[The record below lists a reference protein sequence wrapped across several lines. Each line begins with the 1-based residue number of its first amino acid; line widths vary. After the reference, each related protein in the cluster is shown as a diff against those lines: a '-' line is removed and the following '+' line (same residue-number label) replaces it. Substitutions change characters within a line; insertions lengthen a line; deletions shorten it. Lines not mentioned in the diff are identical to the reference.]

1 MLNRFYS
8 SISSFSSSFFYRPMG
23 HPSRRQPSAREKPAL
38 PGSYAHP
45 GFSPPD
51 SVPWWQAAPQS
62 PRSLIGLPSARKAT
76 PAKGFFQSV
85 PPPVCQQPWR
95 PLSRRTRRCHCGRQ
109 GRRVTPVGFGSLLV
123 GGSGGRVFEVGRG
136 EWQEGQAGG
145 AGAGGEL
152 RRKSASH
159 QNWAI
164 WQLLQIW
171 WLAPFAPF
179 ALLLFCLLLF
189 CSWPFRPSAIRLM
202 RWTRCES

>member
-1 MLNRFYS
+1 MGCHQHPHPCRPTSEPMLNRFYS
-8 SISSFSSSFFYRPMG
+8 FISSVSSSFFYRPMG

-62 PRSLIGLPSARKAT
+62 PRWLIGLPSARKAT

-109 GRRVTPVGFGSLLV
+109 DRRVTPVGFGSLLV
-123 GGSGGRVFEVGRG
+123 GGSGGRVFEKKGKVPATKT
-136 EWQEGQAGG
+136 GQSGSFSRFGG
-145 AGAGGEL
+145 W
-152 RRKSASH
+152 H
-159 QNWAI
+159 
-164 WQLLQIW
+164 LLP
-171 WLAPFAPF
+171 APFAF
-179 ALLLFCLLLF
+179 ALLLLAF
-189 CSWPFRPSAIRLM
+189 SAVRHSADAMDSL
-202 RWTRCES
+202 RKLS